1 MNLIY
6 LFFQEKLESQEKK
19 IAEQQALIL
28 SLLENE
34 KTLRE
39 EAEKR
44 HKDEIEKDKK
54 ERLEQQATLK
64 KDITE
69 MFDTKV
75 IILNFGAYYF

>member
-1 MNLIY
+1 M
-6 LFFQEKLESQEKK
+6 
-19 IAEQQALIL
+19 IL
-28 SLLENE
+28 SLLDNE

-44 HKDEIEKDKK
+44 HMDEIEKDKK

-75 IILNFGAYYF
+75 IILILEAYHF

>member
-1 MNLIY
+1 MNAIFSTNVS
-6 LFFQEKLESQEKK
+6 FFQEKLESQEKK
-19 IAEQQALIL
+19 IAEQQAIIL
-28 SLLENE
+28 NLLDNE

-44 HKDEIEKDKK
+44 HMDEVEKDKK

-64 KDITE
+64 QDITE

-75 IILNFGAYYF
+75 IIL

>member
-1 MNLIY
+1 MSTI
-6 LFFQEKLESQEKK
+6 FSSFQEKLESQEKK

-28 SLLENE
+28 SLLDNE
-34 KTLRE
+34 KTMRE

-44 HKDEIEKDKK
+44 HMDEIEKDKK

-75 IILNFGAYYF
+75 IIMTLGAYHF